1 MSDETGQEEQSHYEI
16 SLTAGQAFVAFVLL
30 LLSLAASFAFGLM
43 IGRGQGD
50 DRLVVRKEPPVVT
63 EGSVIPKKSGKIV
76 ELGVSDDDFR
86 AKATQTDSATTAAA
100 VVTERAVTA
109 TEPATGATPASETPK
124 PASASEPAATPAA
137 RAGTA
142 QGTSMPAGAK
152 PATQPSPAA
161 PGAAHPATS
170 RPAATDT
177 THAAKPG
184 PVYAQLLSTA
194 DQKTAEAL
202 AAKLINRGFTG
213 AYVDRA
219 TNEKGPVFRVR
230 VAFSSETDAR
240 AAEPKLKEF
249 AKDVWIVK

>member
-1 MSDETGQEEQSHYEI
+1 MSDETGHEEQSHYEI
-16 SLTAGQAFVAFVLL
+16 SLTAAQAFVAFVLL
-30 LLSLAASFAFGLM
+30 LLSLAASFAFGLL

-50 DRLVVRKEPPVVT
+50 DRLVVRKEPTVVT
-63 EGSVIPKKSGKIV
+63 EASAIPKKSGKIV
-76 ELGVSDDDFR
+76 ELGVADDDFR
-86 AKATQTDSATTAAA
+86 AKATQTDSATTAAP
-100 VVTERAVTA
+100 VVTERAATTTDTA
-109 TEPATGATPASETPK
+109 TRGTPVSETSK
-124 PASASEPAATPAA
+124 PAPGSEPTTAT

-152 PATQPSPAA
+152 PAIQPSPAA
-161 PGAAHPATS
+161 PGAAHPAIS
-170 RPAATDT
+170 KPAATDT
-177 THAAKPG
+177 THAAKPS
-184 PVYAQLLSTA
+184 PVYAQLLSTT

-202 AAKLINRGFTG
+202 AAKLINSGFTA

-230 VAFSSETDAR
+230 VSFSSETDAR

>member
-1 MSDETGQEEQSHYEI
+1 MSDETGHEEQSHYEI

-63 EGSVIPKKSGKIV
+63 EASVSRKKSGKLV
-76 ELGVSDDDFR
+76 EADDDFR
-86 AKATQTDSATTAAA
+86 AKATQTDAATTAAP
-100 VVTERAVTA
+100 VVTERAATTTGTA
-109 TEPATGATPASETPK
+109 ARAVPASEKLK
-124 PASASEPAATPAA
+124 PASASEPATPAA
-137 RAGTA
+137 KAGA
-142 QGTSMPAGAK
+142 APGTSMPAGAI

-161 PGAAHPATS
+161 PGAARPATPK
-170 RPAATDT
+170 PAATDT
-177 THAAKPG
+177 THAAKPS
-184 PVYAQLLSTA
+184 PVYAQLLSIA

-202 AAKLINRGFTG
+202 AAKLINSGFTA

-219 TNEKGPVFRVR
+219 TSEKGPVFRVR
-230 VAFSSETDAR
+230 VSFSSEADAR